1 MFYIEELKLGTPM
14 MKPMTGVNLWM
25 QCILAKFLP
34 CILMVVYS
42 GLLVRT
48 VRMNVRMLQRRR
60 TGSSAL
66 RRPSESYGGT
76 RLSLAEPS
84 SDGDSGN
91 RKSIDFGRSCKDKKK
106 KCKYQEMPKSDEFG
120 NGSSKKSC
128 ETKTDNG
135 EIHNEL
141 NGTQGSDLA
150 QNKGTCQ
157 YSGNHVNGSNQ
168 YGGCHTNE
176 TDRFLEVTEHG
187 RPSDHHSL
195 DSGIYSNS
203 SHADHLTYEQQCQRN
218 FKQKP
223 QYEPKRNNNS
233 IKSSSSLCTKQSN
246 HQIQHPSHYV
256 HQTQRGSTP
265 TVELGGTPGGKRL
278 REASTA
284 TSSELPAATSRSQ
297 DSARTTRM
305 LLVVITLFLVTELPQ
320 GILIALSVTIPGFFN
335 TVYIPL
341 GDMMD
346 QIALLNNGLNFLLYC
361 SMSRD
366 FRTTLLKRL
375 ESWPRWCLWFSQFSA
390 TSRQTDCPGFK
401 LRIKK
406 RKQGVLANDV

>member
-1 MFYIEELKLGTPM
+1 MEDVTPM
-14 MKPMTGVNLWM
+14 KL
-25 QCILAKFLP
+25 
-34 CILMVVYS
+34 
-42 GLLVRT
+42 T
-48 VRMNVRMLQRRR
+48 VFSRSLSMEDHQ
-60 TGSSAL
+60 TITAL
-66 RRPSESYGGT
+66 IPV
-76 RLSLAEPS
+76 
-84 SDGDSGN
+84 
-91 RKSIDFGRSCKDKKK
+91 SI
-106 KCKYQEMPKSDEFG
+106 P
-120 NGSSKKSC
+120 
-128 ETKTDNG
+128 TP
-135 EIHNEL
+135 H
-141 NGTQGSDLA
+141 TQ
-150 QNKGTCQ
+150 
-157 YSGNHVNGSNQ
+157 
-168 YGGCHTNE
+168 
-176 TDRFLEVTEHG
+176 
-187 RPSDHHSL
+187 
-195 DSGIYSNS
+195 
-203 SHADHLTYEQQCQRN
+203 DHLTYEQQCQRN

-346 QIALLNNGLNFLLYC
+346 QIALLNNGLNFLC
-361 SMSRD
+361 C
-366 FRTTLLKRL
+366 T
-375 ESWPRWCLWFSQFSA
+375 A
-390 TSRQTDCPGFK
+390 ACPGTSEP
-401 LRIKK
+401 RC
-406 RKQGVLANDV
+406 